1 MRGIL
6 RRLVCAGALCA
17 ATGAH
22 AHEVRPALLELREI
36 MADTWD
42 VHWRVPA
49 RGDTRLALSVR
60 LPSDCADTAPRQAT
74 FVEAMHVERW
84 RVRCPGGLAAREIA
98 IDGLS
103 ETVTDVLVRIVQA
116 NGATA
121 TMRVLPSAP
130 AFVVSAEPGAFEVA
144 RTYLGLGVEHILLGV
159 DHLLFVLALL
169 ILVEGTR
176 RLVQTVTAFTL
187 AHSVTLAAAT
197 LGWVHVPP
205 PPVEAV
211 IALSIVF
218 LACEIVHARAGRP
231 GLAQRRPWIVAF
243 VFGLLH
249 GLGFAGALA
258 QVGLPPQ
265 AIPLALLFF
274 NVGVELG
281 QLSFI
286 AVALAVMAAAR
297 PFRVLRSAWAW
308 RIPVYGIGAVAAYW
322 TIGRTVGF
330 WG

>member
-1 MRGIL
+1 MR
-6 RRLVCAGALCA
+6 RSVAGTCCVAALA
-17 ATGAH
+17 AASSAQ
-22 AHEVRPALLELREI
+22 AHEVRPALLELREVA
-36 MADTWD
+36 ADTWD

-49 RGDTRLALSVR
+49 RGEARLALYVR
-60 LPSDCADTAPRQAT
+60 LPGGCAETTPRRARL
-74 FVEAMHVERW
+74 VDAMHVERW
-84 RVRCPGGLAAREIA
+84 RVRCTGGLPGREVA
-98 IDGLS
+98 IDGLA

-116 NGATA
+116 GGATE
-121 TMRVLPSAP
+121 TTRVLPSAP
-130 AFVVSAEPGAFEVA
+130 AFVVSAEPGALEVT

-258 QVGLPPQ
+258 EVGLPAH

-281 QLSFI
+281 QLLFI
-286 AVALAVMAAAR
+286 AAALAVMAAAR
-297 PFRVLRSAWAW
+297 PFRPLRADWIWQVA
-308 RIPVYGIGAVAAYW
+308 VYGIGTVAAYW
-322 TIGRTVGF
+322 TIQRTASF